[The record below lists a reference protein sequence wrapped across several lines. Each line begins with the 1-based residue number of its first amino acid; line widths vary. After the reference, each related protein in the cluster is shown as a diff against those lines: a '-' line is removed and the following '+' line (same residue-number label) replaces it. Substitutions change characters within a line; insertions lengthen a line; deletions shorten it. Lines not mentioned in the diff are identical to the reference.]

1 MKRWL
6 WPFLALALIVGGYF
20 GWQAIQRSRQ
30 AAAVED
36 LQTTPLTSGPL
47 TASVGATGTV
57 RANQSAQLTFET
69 SGTVGDGLR
78 SVGDVVQKDE
88 LLVTLL
94 PRSLPANVIL
104 AQADLIDAQRALEDL
119 YASDLAQA
127 QAQLALANARD
138 SLEDAE
144 YQWTLNQEGN
154 RATSWTLK
162 GARAQVVIAE
172 KRLERARRAF
182 DNTHGKV
189 NRAKAQLALTEAR
202 RAYEQAVWRLNWL
215 ESGAD
220 EIEQQLLD
228 AELER
233 AMASL
238 ADAEREWNRLKDGP
252 DPDDVVTAQARID
265 AAQATLDSA
274 RITAPFSGTITQV
287 EVMPGDQVTPGMPA
301 FDLAD
306 LSRLLVTV
314 DVPEIDIN
322 KIQIGQPVVLN
333 FDAVLDQDYHG
344 EVVAVALTGTDIQG
358 VVNYEVEVELTDAD
372 ELVKPGMTAA
382 VNIIFEQMDDILLI
396 PNRAVRI
403 RDGDRVVY
411 RMQDG
416 MPVPVT
422 VTLGASSDEF
432 SQLLEGDLAEGDLIV
447 LNPPSE
453 IFDFSG
459 PPPFAR

>member
-1 MKRWL
+1 MRRWL
-6 WPFLALALIVGGYF
+6 WALIALAIIAGGYF
-20 GWQAIQRSRQ
+20 GWRAIQRSQQ
-30 AAAVED
+30 ANAVED
-36 LQTTPLTSGPL
+36 LQTSPLSSGPL

-57 RANQSAQLTFET
+57 RANQFVTLTFAI
-69 SGTVGDGLR
+69 SGTVDEILYSAGDL
-78 SVGDVVQKDE
+78 VQENDV
-88 LLVTLL
+88 LATLAQE
-94 PRSLPANVIL
+94 SLPANVIL
-104 AQADLIDAQRALEDL
+104 AQVDLIDAQRALDEL

-127 QAQLALANARD
+127 QAQLAVANARD
-138 SLEDAE
+138 ALDDAE

-172 KRLERARRAF
+172 KRLDRTRRAF
-182 DNTHGKV
+182 ENTHGKV

-220 EIEQQLLD
+220 EIEQQLLN

-233 AMASL
+233 ATASL
-238 ADAEREWNRLKDGP
+238 ADAQREWERLSDGP
-252 DPDDVVTAQARID
+252 DPDDVLTAQARID
-265 AAQATLDSA
+265 AAQAALDSA
-274 RITAPFSGTITQV
+274 HIAAPFSGTITRV
-287 EVMPGDQVTPGMPA
+287 DAMPGDQVSPGTPA

-306 LSRLLVTV
+306 LSRLLVKV
-314 DVPEIDIN
+314 DLPEIDIN
-322 KIQIGQPVVLN
+322 KIESGQPVVLN
-333 FDAVLDQDYHG
+333 FDAILDHEYHG

-372 ELVKPGMTAA
+372 ERVKPGMTAA
-382 VNIIFEQMDDILLI
+382 VSIIFEQMDDILLI

-432 SQLLEGDLAEGDLIV
+432 SQLLEGDLAEGDIIV
-447 LNPPSE
+447 LNPPSD